1 MKNILILIGIAIIN
15 FNALAQPNLK
25 AVIEFEESIIDYGT
39 IEKGANGVRVFKFI
53 NSGNA
58 PLVISNVKAS
68 CGCTIPKKP
77 NKPILPGTTGEIE
90 VKYDT
95 RRVMPFKK
103 TISVSSNAIN
113 STVLLTIKGK
123 VEDNSQPIITNKKP
137 KKKIKD

>member
-15 FNALAQPNLK
+15 FNALAQANLK
-25 AVIEFEESIIDYGT
+25 AVIEFEESTIDYGT
-39 IEKGANGVRVFKFI
+39 IDKGANGVRVFKFI
-53 NSGNA
+53 NSGNT

-77 NKPILPGTTGEIE
+77 SKPILPGSSGEIE

-103 TISVSSNAIN
+103 TITVSSNAVN

-123 VEDNSQPIITNKKP
+123 LKIILNQ
-137 KKKIKD
+137 

>member
-1 MKNILILIGIAIIN
+1 MKNILMLLGIIIIN
-15 FNALAQPNLK
+15 INALAQTNLN
-25 AVIEFEESIIDYGT
+25 AVIEFEESTIDYGT
-39 IEKGANGVRVFKFI
+39 IEKGADGVRVFKFV
-53 NSGNA
+53 NSGNT

-77 NKPILPGTTGEIE
+77 NKPILPGASGEIE

-103 TISVSSNAIN
+103 TISVSSNAVN

-123 VEDNSQPIITNKKP
+123 VEDNSQPIIH
-137 KKKIKD
+137 KKKSKSLIKD

>member
-1 MKNILILIGIAIIN
+1 MLIGITIIN

-25 AVIEFEESIIDYGT
+25 AVIEFEESTIDYGT
-39 IEKGANGVRVFKFI
+39 IEKGADGVRVFKFI
-53 NSGNA
+53 NSGNI

-68 CGCTIPKKP
+68 CGSTLPKKP
-77 NKPILPGTTGEIE
+77 NKPILPGDSGEIE

-103 TISVSSNAIN
+103 TISVSSNAVN

-123 VEDNSQPIITNKKP
+123 VEDNSQPIIS
-137 KKKIKD
+137 KKKSKSLNKV